1 MPKLQIK
8 NIRRRLFPVILLF
21 VCWGINLLDCMLSSD
36 KDVAVRNIITRDSFI
51 FTLIFSILFYFKGSS
66 QFIICL
72 LYYRSLQL
80 YVACYGCVIKTGNLL
95 DNITKSV

>member
-36 KDVAVRNIITRDSFI
+36 KDVAVINIITRDSFI
-51 FTLIFSILFYFKGSS
+51 FTLIFSILFYFFSREK
-66 QFIICL
+66 
-72 LYYRSLQL
+72 
-80 YVACYGCVIKTGNLL
+80 K
-95 DNITKSV
+95 